1 MKTQVELEALHE
13 QLRVRKEKQYQ
24 LLEKLQG
31 QEEDQ
36 VSGME
41 DKLRQLHAKNVEL
54 DTQLQVETRARH
66 AQEDTNRKQ
75 TVELS
80 NVHAANRELQS
91 KIEKSEQERL
101 RMEAEAR
108 DSGEQLREM
117 AEKVFQLLERL
128 KLAELGKTKSVES
141 LKKKE
146 QEVASLKKKNQRL
159 LRESTE
165 EGKKRVRAELDKK
178 VVMDQLTALKRHNK

>member
-1 MKTQVELEALHE
+1 MPVYGEPHLLQRCSHPTQ
-13 QLRVRKEKQYQ
+13 
-24 LLEKLQG
+24 
-31 QEEDQ
+31 
-36 VSGME
+36 
-41 DKLRQLHAKNVEL
+41 
-54 DTQLQVETRARH
+54 
-66 AQEDTNRKQ
+66 
-75 TVELS
+75 
-80 NVHAANRELQS
+80 
-91 KIEKSEQERL
+91 
-101 RMEAEAR
+101 AEAR

-128 KLAELGKTKSVES
+128 KLAELGKTKSVEA

-178 VVMDQLTALKRHNK
+178 VVMDQLTALKRHNKQLSTRCREEVKAKVCGEVFSGRA